1 MRIDKYL
8 KVSRIIKRRTLA
20 KEVTESE
27 RIYVNGKIVKPSYNV
42 KLDDLITIEFG
53 NKSVTIKVT
62 SINDLTKK
70 SDASSMYT
78 LVSEVAK
85 KSQE

>member
-27 RIYVNGKIVKPSYNV
+27 RIYVNGKVVKPSYNV
-42 KLDDLITIEFG
+42 KLNDLITIEFG

-70 SDASSMYT
+70 SEASTMYE
-78 LVSEVAK
+78 LVSEVVK
-85 KSQE
+85 KSEE

>member
-27 RIYVNGKIVKPSYNV
+27 RIYVNGKVVKPSYNV

>member
-27 RIYVNGKIVKPSYNV
+27 RIYVNGKVVKPSYNV

-62 SINDLTKK
+62 SIDELTKK